1 MLQTPSV
8 TSQKIFC
15 AALVHFST
23 FYLPMNFLEP
33 STITRLRD
41 LYKAV
46 GAGVGWP
53 PYNMGCKDCGIVACN
68 ADDTAIS
75 TDEESL

>member
-1 MLQTPSV
+1 M
-8 TSQKIFC
+8 
-15 AALVHFST
+15 
-23 FYLPMNFLEP
+23 
-33 STITRLRD
+33 ITRLRY
-41 LYKAV
+41 LYRAAA
-46 GAGVGWP
+46 AGVGWP